1 MKIPL
6 NNGYMTTCGVAGS
19 LQLSSSHNLTQ
30 FASVMKIYT
39 LHVPS
44 IILSML
50 QSIFVTQD
58 QNFTRLKN
66 KHQIPI
72 HHIRKRLYV
81 FQEFKVISN
90 NLIRESCRF
99 HWNWL
104 QVQKAA

>member
-1 MKIPL
+1 
-6 NNGYMTTCGVAGS
+6 
-19 LQLSSSHNLTQ
+19 
-30 FASVMKIYT
+30 MKIYT

-58 QNFTRLKN
+58 QNFTRLKTHSLTAHHACVAHRAARLKN

-72 HHIRKRLYV
+72 YHIRMRLYV

-90 NLIRESCRF
+90 NQIKGILSISLEFVASTKSCLIKIA
-99 HWNWL
+99 
-104 QVQKAA
+104 VA